1 MFLLGDML
9 ARVQNGLLLR
19 RHSVYVQ
26 RSRLIVEVLKV
37 LYKDG
42 FINGFAIF
50 EENCNLIV
58 VFLKYVDNKPVF
70 QKFKLL
76 SSPSRRN
83 YISARR
89 LLQFISKDG
98 IFVLSTSNYGVIST
112 ISIANH
118 SQKTIGGELL
128 FQIIL

>member
-1 MFLLGDML
+1 MFLLSDML
-9 ARVQNGLLLR
+9 ARIQNGLLLR
-19 RHSVYVQ
+19 RHSVYVR

-42 FINGFAIF
+42 FISGYAIS

-58 VFLKYVDNKPVF
+58 VFLKYIDNRPIF

-83 YISARR
+83 YISARK
-89 LLQFISKDG
+89 LSQFISKEG
-98 IFVLSTSNYGVIST
+98 IFVLSTSNYGVLST
-112 ISIANH
+112 ISFSND
-118 SQKTIGGELL
+118 SQKIVGGELL